1 MLPYC
6 VLCLYIPPFTFLCVL
21 ILIAFYFSQR
31 VAALFPIQTTICL
44 IIFKLFPTRAGSG
57 IWYQHYSSWTSHLL
71 IDDRS
76 LEVRPSPLPAA
87 HQRQCRSSILLRFL
101 RFTVLSLSFVVRH
114 SAFSFVI
121 LYLFSSLFATPI
133 FFAPCLNLLKNFNT
147 AIFYRISVT
156 AIQICAPEASLSCL
170 PNHIEH
176 RIYSWAYPPNV
187 QKTFGTS
194 VQQVQE

>member
-1 MLPYC
+1 MLCIVLVYSPFHIPLRLDFSC
-6 VLCLYIPPFTFLCVL
+6 VL
-21 ILIAFYFSQR
+21 
-31 VAALFPIQTTICL
+31 LFPTCYSSFSIQTTIYL
-44 IIFKLFPTRAGSG
+44 IIFQSFPTRAGSG

-121 LYLFSSLFATPI
+121 LYLFSSLFAIPI

-147 AIFYRISVT
+147 AIFHRIRVT

-170 PNHIEH
+170 PSHIEH